1 MNNIHCIKF
10 LFFMLVCG
18 LCITNAQA
26 QMKSSID
33 TTEKRYQNN
42 DYHQPIQSPELT
54 AKNEFSFW
62 AGFAFDSYRLWG
74 KMPDAKIRSAGVRY
88 NRKLVYKKNLVLEY
102 NTSASLYSKYSYPS
116 SLDGNSRTSLSG
128 FGMSPLGFQI
138 NFAGDKDV
146 QPFINTAAGFML
158 LNKRFPDIR
167 GKKMNFTF
175 GAGGGIEILLSESV
189 SLSAGIKYYHLSNG
203 DRGEINP
210 GIDSNMYYTTITIF

>member
-1 MNNIHCIKF
+1 MNNNHSYII
-10 LFFMLVCG
+10 LFFLLVYG
-18 LCITNAQA
+18 LCVPYAQA
-26 QMKSSID
+26 QTKSSID
-33 TTEKRYQNN
+33 TTVERYQNDN
-42 DYHQPIQSPELT
+42 LQQVKSQKLT
-54 AKNEFSFW
+54 KKNEFSFW
-62 AGFAFDSYRLWG
+62 VGFAFDSYRLWG
-74 KMPDAKIRSAGVRY
+74 KMPDTKIRSTGFRY
-88 NRKLVYKKNLVLEY
+88 NRKLVYKRNLILEY
-102 NTSASLYSKYSYPS
+102 NMSASLYSKYTYPS

-175 GAGGGIEILLSESV
+175 VAGGGIEILLSESV